1 MIRDGS
7 FTKTAN
13 LCSYTWARQYG
24 LFHDKACKLAK
35 RQAAV
40 NMPHLFKEK
49 EFVLGYINKV
59 FASQWLDK
67 NLVVMG
73 TKCNK
78 LIVIDVVTGRMFDI
92 PMLKSSHLSIAPDP
106 CGIHSIEINPSRTYL
121 ATGAHNTNDLAV
133 YKLPTFDPICV
144 GEFGHT
150 DWIFDMTWLSDDV
163 IVTGSRDS
171 TIALWR
177 INEKELDTSYELPP
191 RYSHIRPYCIKKCG
205 LAEKIRS
212 FSYCKKRQE
221 LALVSLNEYFQTWDM
236 SSTEQVLELS
246 LLNFREPVCMTY
258 CNERQVYAI
267 GSQAH
272 VTLIDTRLPQEVA
285 NIESK
290 EGSSGIRSISFHH
303 DVITLGTGLSVI
315 IFLDMRTRKYLETPM
330 KKHCQ
335 LIVGEGWMNKD
346 TNSPLMHE
354 TYLNS
359 IYTHNYDDTGTR
371 LFTAGGPMPSDVQ
384 GNYAGFWS

>member
-1 MIRDGS
+1 MEEKNHKSLSNAMLKKYLIRDSS

-24 LFHDKACKLAK
+24 LFHNKACKLAK

-49 EFVLGYINKV
+49 EFALGYINKV

-236 SSTEQVLELS
+236 SSTEQVMSLCTIIEVNISLYYS
-246 LLNFREPVCMTY
+246 LLGLLFSNNLGIMYKTSYDNHPY
-258 CNERQVYAI
+258 CNMLDAKSVLLLSQVNMPTIMILFLFSYF
-267 GSQAH
+267 
-272 VTLIDTRLPQEVA
+272 L
-285 NIESK
+285 
-290 EGSSGIRSISFHH
+290 F
-303 DVITLGTGLSVI
+303 ITLCAFFFVLFF
-315 IFLDMRTRKYLETPM
+315 FLH
-330 KKHCQ
+330 KK
-335 LIVGEGWMNKD
+335 EKN
-346 TNSPLMHE
+346 P
-354 TYLNS
+354 
-359 IYTHNYDDTGTR
+359 
-371 LFTAGGPMPSDVQ
+371 
-384 GNYAGFWS
+384 

>member
-1 MIRDGS
+1 
-7 FTKTAN
+7 
-13 LCSYTWARQYG
+13 
-24 LFHDKACKLAK
+24 
-35 RQAAV
+35 
-40 NMPHLFKEK
+40 
-49 EFVLGYINKV
+49 
-59 FASQWLDK
+59 
-67 NLVVMG
+67 MG

-236 SSTEQVLELS
+236 SSTEQVMSLCTIIEVNISLYYSLLGVPPRKRRAHKLQPERELS
-246 LLNFREPVCMTY
+246 AKAIQVLQLSLPNFREPVCMTY